1 MRSPACSLSHP
12 FTRPLTNMAPPGA
25 RRPAPPPPR
34 STRAGGAPPP
44 AFVSHDLT
52 LPRPSS
58 IAHWQLRDL
67 VACPDAEGELYLV
80 RHCATL
86 RYDVVGGKVR
96 VWGPRSREDLF
107 AKCAPA
113 RKTSSPPMLPP
124 LVRAPGGPAVGF
136 ARRFFA
142 SQAGASV
149 TERILVEAYVCSE
162 PVLAVRWPREK
173 GVRVKTRRRA
183 GSPGESGGVVFS
195 LASRSLSLS
204 LLLLPTAVHGRASPP
219 IRPYLL
225 HSRLRHHCRRRPAR
239 AGKWGEREGEG
250 GTREGPPIRRGAH
263 PAPGSSTAPP
273 SAPLTHATH
282 TPHPRPRSSFPHSP
296 ARRPPPG

>member
-136 ARRFFA
+136 ARRLFA

-183 GSPGESGGVVFS
+183 GSPGRAGAWSS
-195 LASRSLSLS
+195 LSPHALSLSLS
-204 LLLLPTAVHGRASPP
+204 PPPPHCSPRSCKP
-219 IRPYLL
+219 S
-225 HSRLRHHCRRRPAR
+225 HSPL
-239 AGKWGEREGEG
+239 
-250 GTREGPPIRRGAH
+250 
-263 PAPGSSTAPP
+263 PP
-273 SAPLTHATH
+273 SQSAQASLPQAASTG
-282 TPHPRPRSSFPHSP
+282 R
-296 ARRPPPG
+296 